1 MKTSE
6 RHRLKENE
14 VALTVARVK
23 ETFEVYQKPILAS
36 VIGMLA
42 IVVVAVGL
50 MAWRSQSDTAAR
62 TQLADATA
70 TEGAQIIPPV
80 PAEPGK
86 PAPQQLAG
94 SYPSEKARS
103 EAALAKFVAV
113 ANAHPSAEAGIAA
126 RYHAAAL
133 LITLGRGG
141 EAAQRYQEVIDR
153 AGSSIYGQMA
163 RLGLADAQVA
173 TGKFDAAIATFKDM
187 SSKTDGPLPVD
198 GILMQL
204 GRAYSAAGKQA
215 DARQTFKRVVDEF
228 PQSPYAGEAKKAMDL
243 IKG

>member
-14 VALTVARVK
+14 VAQTVARVK
-23 ETFEVYQKPILAS
+23 ETFEIYQKPILAG
-36 VIGMLA
+36 VIGLLA
-42 IVVVAVGL
+42 IVIVAVGL
-50 MAWRSQSDTAAR
+50 TAWRSQTDTTSRAL
-62 TQLADATA
+62 LAEASA

-86 PAPQQLAG
+86 PAPKQLAG
-94 SYPSEKARS
+94 SFPSEKARS
-103 EAALAKFVAV
+103 EAALAKFMAI
-113 ANAHPSAEAGIAA
+113 ADAYPSAETGMAA

-133 LITLGRGG
+133 LTALGRSG

-163 RLGLADAQVA
+163 RLGLADAQV
-173 TGKFDAAIATFKDM
+173 TSGKFDAAIATFREM
-187 SSKTDGPLPVD
+187 SAKTDSPLPVD

-204 GRAYSAAGKQA
+204 GRAYSAAGKQT
-215 DARQTFKRVVDEF
+215 DARHTYQRIVDEF
-228 PQSPYAGEAKKAMDL
+228 PQSPYASEAKKAMDL